1 MSKKETF
8 HGSDV
13 EKIEL
18 IYGIKKEDIIQF
30 SGNVNPLGLSKMLKN
45 HLKDH
50 LDVLSSYPDRDYVKL
65 RGSIGKYCNCDPNH
79 VVVGNGSTE
88 LIRHMIQTI
97 NPSSS
102 LVIAPTYSEYAREIT
117 LTGGTINYFQLK
129 EEDSFRLDM
138 MSLTTELEKKYDILV
153 LCNPNNP
160 TSSALTQTELKE
172 ILNQCERHH
181 TYLMIDETY
190 VEFASHM
197 EEITAIPLCEDFDH
211 LIVLRG
217 VSKFYAAPGLRLGY
231 AITSNEILLNAL
243 EIKKNPWSVNS
254 IAEQAGI
261 ILFQDKDYIE
271 ETKVLIH
278 GEQKRIYELLNSST
292 QFHPYPPHGNFILLK
307 ILDPTLRSTDYF
319 IRAIKEGMMIRDCS
333 DFMYLDDHYIRFCFL
348 TPSENDRLIHCLL
361 QK

>member
-18 IYGIKKEDIIQF
+18 IYGIKKEDILQF
-30 SGNVNPLGLSKMLKN
+30 SGNVNPLGLSQKLKSQ
-45 HLKDH
+45 LKEH

-65 RGSIGKYCNCDPNH
+65 RNSISHYCECMPNH

-102 LVIAPTYSEYAREIT
+102 LVIAPTSSEYAREIL
-117 LTGGTINYFQLK
+117 LTGGSIDYFQLK
-129 EEDSFRLDM
+129 EEDSFLLDM
-138 MSLTTELEKKYDILV
+138 ASLNVQLEKNYDILV

-160 TSSALTQTELKE
+160 TSTVLNQTELKE
-172 ILNQCERHH
+172 ILIQCEKHH

-190 VEFASHM
+190 AEFAPSL
-197 EEITAIPLCEDFDH
+197 EQITAIPLCEEFEH

-231 AITSNEILLNAL
+231 AITSNEKLLSSL

-254 IAEQAGI
+254 IAELAGI
-261 ILFQDKDYIE
+261 LLFQDEAYIQ
-271 ETKVLIH
+271 ETKSLIH
-278 GEQKRIYELLNSST
+278 KEQKRIYELFAGT
-292 QFHPYPPHGNFILLK
+292 TEFHPYKPNGNFILLK
-307 ILDPTLRSTDYF
+307 ILDPVLRSSDYF
-319 IRAIKEGMMIRDCS
+319 VRAIKEGMMIRDCA
-333 DFMYLDDHYIRFCFL
+333 DFMYLDDHFIRFCFL
-348 TPSENDRLIHCLL
+348 SPSDNDRLIHCLL